1 MPTTNNLVPTTT
13 AALPIA
19 PDPLAAVGSLVRSAR
34 QGRGLTQAQLAERLG
49 TSQSAVH
56 RIEQGAQNVS
66 LEMLTRIGAALDSPI
81 VTLGGPQR
89 THLRVHGGQTLS
101 GRIDVNTSK
110 NGAVAL
116 LCASLLN

>member
-49 TSQSAVH
+49 TSQSAIH
-56 RIEQGAQNVS
+56 RIEQGSQNVS
-66 LEMLTRIGAALDSPI
+66 LDMLARISAALDSEIISFGAPKHS
-81 VTLGGPQR
+81 
-89 THLRVHGGQTLS
+89 HLRVSGGHVLS
-101 GRIDVNTSK
+101 GRI
-110 NGAVAL
+110 
-116 LCASLLN
+116 